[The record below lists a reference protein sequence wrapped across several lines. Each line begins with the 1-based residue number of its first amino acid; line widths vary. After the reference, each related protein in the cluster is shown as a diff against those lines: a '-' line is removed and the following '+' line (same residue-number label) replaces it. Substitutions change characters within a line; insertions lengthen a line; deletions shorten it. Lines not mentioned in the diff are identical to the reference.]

1 MTRGEPVQLAS
12 AYSRG
17 GKMQS
22 QGLLRLIHGI
32 RGTSAA
38 ISGID
43 LAVCSFLLLI
53 GAFQFTHCPRTSDFL
68 NDPQYVDIARSI
80 VDHGSYEFNFL
91 PMTTLPPGLS
101 LLLAVAGWL
110 AGFTPAVMFHVIA
123 VCTTLAM
130 IASYQLL
137 RNVEGRGVAAV
148 ACLLLACSPSLLG
161 YNTALIFPE
170 MPYFLMSMV
179 TLLLAVRMDR
189 SDKASIGRMLLLSV
203 TVVAAVLVRS
213 IGIAL
218 VVGMGAWIVASL
230 VLVPESGRRRL
241 KRFLLPLTLGLIAQ
255 LGWSLWAQ
263 RHEVLEWP
271 NLPGY
276 PQSYVSQLKV
286 KNGQYPELGMAHL
299 SDIPSR
305 VERNIVTRTIGFD
318 KLLTRRYV
326 SSFWSSP
333 AIAGVILLILLGLVS
348 SFRNGG
354 QLHDWYFLWS
364 EIIFLMWPW
373 DYRERFIYPVVPL
386 ACLYIWRGAKML
398 KDCAVRQPEVTG
410 LWAFFVGLF
419 LSIVSACFALRIL
432 SFEIDK
438 DHARGDHLQPIVAT
452 LFWLVS
458 MAVGFVIF
466 KFQTLRNSPRLAR
479 ALGSLTDI
487 AQPLSPLGFRVT
499 TGLIVAALVASGIVQ
514 QVAVGNNNMN
524 PDLTRQSFYP
534 EIEAA
539 AWIKKYEPN
548 RVIMAREQDTLFH
561 YTGQRVVWFPPISD
575 PKVLMDGIRRH
586 HVDVLIVAHHSDS
599 YWLPLE
605 DTCFQS
611 LRDAYGKAFQLV
623 HQGHDY
629 KIFEVRPPGNGA

>member
-1 MTRGEPVQLAS
+1 
-12 AYSRG
+12 
-17 GKMQS
+17 MQS
-22 QGLLRLIHGI
+22 APTHSRDGTLRSQELLRLIQRV
-32 RGTSAA
+32 RGVSAA
-38 ISGID
+38 VSPVD
-43 LAVCSFLLLI
+43 LAVYSFLLLV
-53 GAFQFTHCPRTSDFL
+53 GAFQFTHYPRATDFL
-68 NDPQYVDIARSI
+68 SDPQYVDIARSI
-80 VDHGSYEFNFL
+80 VDNGSYEFNFL

-101 LLLAVAGWL
+101 LLLAAAGWL

-148 ACLLLACSPSLLG
+148 ACLLFACSPSLLG

-170 MPYFLMSMV
+170 MPYFLTSMV
-179 TLLLAVRMDR
+179 ALLLIVKMDR
-189 SDKASIGRMLLLSV
+189 ADRASIGRVLLLSA
-203 TVVAAVLVRS
+203 TLVAAVLLRS

-230 VLVPESGRRRL
+230 VLVPDSGRRRM

-255 LGWSLWAQ
+255 LSWSLWAQ

-299 SDIPSR
+299 SDIPRR
-305 VERNIVTRTIGFD
+305 VERNMVTRTIGFD

-333 AIAGVILLILLGLVS
+333 AIAAVILLIVLGLVS

-386 ACLYIWRGAKML
+386 ACLYLWRGAKML

-410 LWAFFVGLF
+410 LWVFFVGLF

-438 DHARGDHLQPIVAT
+438 DHPRGDHLQPIVAT
-452 LFWLVS
+452 LFWLMS
-458 MAVGFVIF
+458 MAVGLVIF
-466 KFQTLRNSPRLAR
+466 KFQTLRNSQHLAR
-479 ALGSLTDI
+479 GLGSLADI
-487 AQPLSPLGFRVT
+487 AQPLGPLGFRVA
-499 TGLIVAALVASGIVQ
+499 TGLIVAVLVASGIVQ
-514 QVAVGNNNMN
+514 QVAVGDNNMN
-524 PDLTRQSFYP
+524 PDVTRQSFYP

-539 AWIKKYEPN
+539 GWIKEYEPN
-548 RVIMAREQDTLFH
+548 RVLMAREQDTVFH

-586 HVDVLIVAHHSDS
+586 HVDVLVVAHHSDS

-611 LRDAYGKAFQLV
+611 LRDAYEKAFQLV

-629 KIFEVRPPGNGA
+629 EIFEVRPPGNGA